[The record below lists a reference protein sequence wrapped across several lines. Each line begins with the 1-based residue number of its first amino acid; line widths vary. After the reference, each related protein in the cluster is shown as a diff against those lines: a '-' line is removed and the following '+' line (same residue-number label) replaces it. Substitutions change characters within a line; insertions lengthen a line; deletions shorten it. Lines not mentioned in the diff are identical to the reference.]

1 MDHLY
6 WQNIDR
12 NNFNVFIRD
21 LSERLNSDVKNIILD
36 TYNDIEKVQNKI
48 KNKKITKPTKPK
60 KKDLI
65 IMEQTKKRNEKLYID
80 DTNKINIYKNNIDID
95 NLYDK
100 IRYLKTDE
108 GILDYKFELLH
119 HVYDM
124 KKFEKIMELYFQL
137 AESKTKNIKQKNVLE
152 KISNKL
158 KDTEYRHY
166 MLENMGHILPPLNIW
181 DKKDHRLEEWQLKVF
196 DHIKANESVLVRAPT
211 SSGKSFVGIGAV
223 TFHTK
228 ILYVCPIEPV
238 AFQVGSHFTKMGYK
252 IKYLLPNFEYDSYD
266 NTTQIFIGIPSI
278 VEKMIYKIGN
288 TFDFA
293 VFDEIHN
300 LNKKD
305 DGHYYENIIKYI
317 NCNFLA
323 LSATIKNIDRLKDI
337 FTKIHPEKKIN
348 LVEYDKRFINQQ
360 RWVWSTEGKNTECK
374 GGKLKELHPFSTLD
388 NIDESVLEFNLSFTP
403 KDSIVLHD
411 SILKNFQ
418 NKYNDLHG
426 DLPDDIEE
434 YLDSIGPD
442 IYFENMKDTQILT
455 LDDSKKYEM
464 FLKKEFVKLNK
475 YPDIVQNVLKDLKVD
490 NDNNNDNNDILDLL
504 YECKKKDML
513 PMLIFNTNS
522 NNCVNIFK
530 DIYQRLIGE
539 ETRNYPY
546 HYDILEKKNDLYTK
560 YCEKREKFVDNIKIS
575 KNSKDP
581 QSDIM
586 NKTQNFDNT
595 ERMTYLKNIND
606 MYESLLEKSKDNKL
620 VYNNLKK
627 EYDNNILHPEF
638 CKVDIFKKHHKYTF
652 VHNEPMSGDKIRSIR
667 KEIYKTLGIKID
679 YENILF
685 QMLKRGIGIYIEGMP
700 NEYNWIVQ
708 KLLAMREIGIVVS
721 DRSLCLGID
730 LPIRTSCIMG
740 YKDSIFTNDDYLQM
754 SGRAGR
760 RGYDTKGN
768 IIFYN
773 IDYKNL
779 MRGELPEIIGS
790 DKPIYDNYRCIDNT
804 ENMFD
809 NFINDRKIVKCDIV
823 KCDIPNN
830 HKNLA
835 WHLREYIGC
844 KSFIDSF
851 EKIEKNLFMIK
862 NKNDKEYYVLDLIRD
877 KLEISDIKTIYKMNK
892 ISDELDTN
900 IVSLR
905 EYLEIIM
912 NMYNNLS
919 SGKYKIVRDVCKN
932 MYNKIKHI
940 LLNHTGI
947 NIL

>member
-1 MDHLY
+1 MDYLY

-12 NNFNVFIRD
+12 NNFNVFVRD
-21 LSERLNSDVKNIILD
+21 LSQRLNSDVKNIILD
-36 TYNDIEKVQNKI
+36 TYNDIEKI
-48 KNKKITKPTKPK
+48 ETKNKKSKKPK
-60 KKDLI
+60 KKDII
-65 IMEQTKKRNEKLYID
+65 IMEQTIKRNKKLYID

-100 IRYLKTDE
+100 IKYLKTDE
-108 GILDYKFELLH
+108 GILDYKFELLQY
-119 HVYDM
+119 VYDM

-137 AESKTKNIKQKNVLE
+137 AESTTKNIKQKNVLG
-152 KISNKL
+152 KITNKL

-166 MLENMGHILPPLNIW
+166 MLKNMGHILPPLNLW
-181 DKKDHRLEEWQLKVF
+181 DKKEHRLEEWQLKVF
-196 DHIKANESVLVRAPT
+196 DHIKSNESVLVRAPT

-300 LNKKD
+300 LNKND

-337 FTKIHPEKKIN
+337 FTKIHPDKKIN

-360 RWVWSTEGKNTECK
+360 RWVWSSGNGDNGGNECN
-374 GGKLKELHPFSTLD
+374 GGELKELHPFSQLD
-388 NIDESVLEFNLSFTP
+388 DIDESVLEFNLSFTP
-403 KDSIVLHD
+403 KDSIVLYD
-411 SILKNFQ
+411 SIVKHFEI
-418 NKYNDLHG
+418 KYTQ
-426 DLPDDIEE
+426 LPEDIEE

-442 IYFENMKDTQILT
+442 VYFENMKDTQILT
-455 LDDSKKYEM
+455 LDDSKKYET
-464 FLKKEFVKLNK
+464 FLKKEFVKLK
-475 YPDIVQNVLKDLKVD
+475 KDHSDIVKNVLNDLKVD
-490 NDNNNDNNDILDLL
+490 NNSNPDNVLDLL
-504 YECKKKDML
+504 YECKRKDML
-513 PMLIFNTNS
+513 PMLIFNTDS

-530 DIYQRLIGE
+530 DIYHRLIGE

-586 NKTQNFDNT
+586 NKTQTFDNT
-595 ERMTYLKNIND
+595 ERMTYMKNIND
-606 MYESLLEKSKDNKL
+606 YYTSLLEKSKDDKL

-627 EYDNNILHPEF
+627 EFDDFILNPEF
-638 CKVDIFKKHHKYTF
+638 CKVDIFKKHNKYTF
-652 VHNEPMSGDKIRSIR
+652 VHNEPMSGDKIRGIR

-679 YENILF
+679 YEHILF
-685 QMLKRGIGIYIEGMP
+685 QMLKRGIGIYVDGMP

-809 NFINDRKIVKCDIV
+809 NFINDRKIVKCNIS
-823 KCDIPNN
+823 NN

-835 WHLREYIGC
+835 WHLREYGGC

-851 EKIEKNLFMIK
+851 ETNEKTLSMIK
-862 NKNDKEYYVLDLIRD
+862 NKNDKEYYVLDMIQD
-877 KLEISDIKTIYKMNK
+877 KLELSDIKTIYKMNK
-892 ISDELDTN
+892 ISDNLDTN
-900 IVSLR
+900 ISSLR

-919 SGKYKIVRDVCKN
+919 SGKYKIVREVCKN

-940 LLNHTGI
+940 LLNHSGI
-947 NIL
+947 NIF

>member
-1 MDHLY
+1 MDYLY

-12 NNFNVFIRD
+12 NNFNVFVRD
-21 LSERLNSDVKNIILD
+21 LSQRLNSDVKNIILD
-36 TYNDIEKVQNKI
+36 TYNDIEKI
-48 KNKKITKPTKPK
+48 ETKNKKSKKPK
-60 KKDLI
+60 KKDII
-65 IMEQTKKRNEKLYID
+65 IMEQTIKRNKKLYID
-80 DTNKINIYKNNIDID
+80 DTNKINIYKNNIDIH

-100 IRYLKTDE
+100 IKYLKTDE
-108 GILDYKFELLH
+108 GILDYKFELLQY
-119 HVYDM
+119 VYDM

-137 AESKTKNIKQKNVLE
+137 AESTTKNIKQKNVLE

-166 MLENMGHILPPLNIW
+166 MLKNMGHILPPLNLW
-181 DKKDHRLEEWQLKVF
+181 DKKEHRLEEWQLKVF
-196 DHIKANESVLVRAPT
+196 DHIKSNESVLVRAPT

-300 LNKKD
+300 LNKND

-323 LSATIKNIDRLKDI
+323 LSATIKNIENLKDI
-337 FTKIHPEKKIN
+337 FTKIHPDKKIN

-360 RWVWSTEGKNTECK
+360 RWVWSSGNECRV
-374 GGKLKELHPFSTLD
+374 GELKELHPFSQLD
-388 NIDESVLEFNLSFTP
+388 DIDESVLEFNLSFTP
-403 KDSIVLHD
+403 KDSILLYD
-411 SILKNFQ
+411 SIIKHFEI
-418 NKYNDLHG
+418 KYTQ
-426 DLPDDIEE
+426 PPEDIEE

-442 IYFENMKDTQILT
+442 VYFENMKDTQILT
-455 LDDSKKYEM
+455 LDDSKKYET
-464 FLKKEFVKLNK
+464 FLKKEFVKLK
-475 YPDIVQNVLKDLKVD
+475 KDHSDIVKNVLNDLKVD
-490 NDNNNDNNDILDLL
+490 NNSNPDNVLDLL
-504 YECKKKDML
+504 YECKRKDML
-513 PMLIFNTNS
+513 PMLIFNTDS

-530 DIYQRLIGE
+530 DIYHRLIGE

-595 ERMTYLKNIND
+595 ERMTYMKNIND
-606 MYESLLEKSKDNKL
+606 YYTSLLEKSKDDKL

-627 EYDNNILHPEF
+627 EFNDFILNPEF
-638 CKVDIFKKHHKYTF
+638 CKVDIFKKHNKYTF
-652 VHNEPMSGDKIRSIR
+652 VNNEPMSGDKIRSIR

-679 YENILF
+679 YEHILF
-685 QMLKRGIGIYIEGMP
+685 QMLKRGIGIYVEGMP

-708 KLLAMREIGIVVS
+708 KLLASKEIGIVVS

-740 YKDSIFTNDDYLQM
+740 YTDSIFTNDDYLQM

-790 DKPIYDNYRCIDNT
+790 DKPIYDNYRCIDGT
-804 ENMFD
+804 DNMFD
-809 NFINDRKIVKCDIV
+809 NFINNREIVE
-823 KCDIPNN
+823 CDIPNN

-835 WHLREYIGC
+835 WHLREYRGC

-862 NKNDKEYYVLDLIRD
+862 NKNDKEYYVLDLFQD
-877 KLEISDIKTIYKMNK
+877 KLELSDIKTIYKMNR
-892 ISDELDTN
+892 ISDNLDTN
-900 IVSLR
+900 ILSLR

-919 SGKYKIVRDVCKN
+919 SGKYKIVREVCKC
-932 MYNKIKHI
+932 MYDKIKHI
-940 LLNHTGI
+940 LLNHSGI
-947 NIL
+947 NIF

>member
-1 MDHLY
+1 MDYLY

-12 NNFNVFIRD
+12 NNFNVFVRD
-21 LSERLNSDVKNIILD
+21 LSQRLNSDVKNIILD
-36 TYNDIEKVQNKI
+36 TYNDIEKI
-48 KNKKITKPTKPK
+48 ETKNKKSKKPK
-60 KKDLI
+60 KKDII
-65 IMEQTKKRNEKLYID
+65 IMEQTIKRNKKLYID

-100 IRYLKTDE
+100 IKYLKTDE
-108 GILDYKFELLH
+108 GILDYKFELLQY
-119 HVYDM
+119 VYDM

-137 AESKTKNIKQKNVLE
+137 AESTTKNIKQKNVLE

-166 MLENMGHILPPLNIW
+166 MLKNMGHILPPLNLW
-181 DKKDHRLEEWQLKVF
+181 DKKEHRLEEWQLKVF
-196 DHIKANESVLVRAPT
+196 DHIKSNESVLVRAPT

-300 LNKKD
+300 LNKND

-323 LSATIKNIDRLKDI
+323 LSATIKNIENLKDI
-337 FTKIHPEKKIN
+337 FTKIHPDKKIN

-360 RWVWSTEGKNTECK
+360 RWVWSSGNGGNEGNEGK
-374 GGKLKELHPFSTLD
+374 GGELKELHPFSQLD
-388 NIDESVLEFNLSFTP
+388 DIDESVLEFNLSFTP
-403 KDSIVLHD
+403 KDSILLYD
-411 SILKNFQ
+411 SIIKHFEI
-418 NKYNDLHG
+418 KYTQ
-426 DLPDDIEE
+426 LPEDIEE

-442 IYFENMKDTQILT
+442 VYFENMKDTQILT
-455 LDDSKKYEM
+455 LDDSKKYET
-464 FLKKEFVKLNK
+464 FLKKEFVKLK
-475 YPDIVQNVLKDLKVD
+475 KDHSDIVKNVLNDLKVD
-490 NDNNNDNNDILDLL
+490 NNSNPDNVLDLL
-504 YECKKKDML
+504 YECKRKDML
-513 PMLIFNTNS
+513 PMLIFNTDS

-530 DIYQRLIGE
+530 DIYHRLIDA
-539 ETRNYPY
+539 ETQNYPY

-595 ERMTYLKNIND
+595 ERMTYMKNIND
-606 MYESLLEKSKDNKL
+606 YYTTLLEKSKDDKL

-627 EYDNNILHPEF
+627 EFDDFILNPEF
-638 CKVDIFKKHHKYTF
+638 CKVDIFKKHNKYTF
-652 VHNEPMSGDKIRSIR
+652 VHNEPMSGDKIRGIR

-679 YENILF
+679 YEHILF
-685 QMLKRGIGIYIEGMP
+685 QMLKRGIGIYVDGMP

-708 KLLAMREIGIVVS
+708 KLLASKEIGIVVS

-809 NFINDRKIVKCDIV
+809 NFINDRKIVKCDIS
-823 KCDIPNN
+823 NN

-835 WHLREYIGC
+835 WHLREYGGC
-844 KSFIDSF
+844 KSFIDCF

-862 NKNDKEYYVLDLIRD
+862 NKNDKEYYVLDLVQD
-877 KLEISDIKTIYKMNK
+877 KLELSNIKTIYKMNR
-892 ISDELDTN
+892 ISDNLDTN
-900 IVSLR
+900 IASLR

-919 SGKYKIVRDVCKN
+919 SGKYKIVREVCKN

-940 LLNHTGI
+940 LLNHSGI
-947 NIL
+947 NIF

>member
-1 MDHLY
+1 MDYLY

-12 NNFNVFIRD
+12 NNFNVFVRD
-21 LSERLNSDVKNIILD
+21 LSQRLNSDVKNIILD
-36 TYNDIEKVQNKI
+36 TYNDIEKI
-48 KNKKITKPTKPK
+48 ETKNKKSKKPK
-60 KKDLI
+60 KKDII
-65 IMEQTKKRNEKLYID
+65 IMEQTIKRNKKLYID
-80 DTNKINIYKNNIDID
+80 DTNKINIYKNNIDIH

-100 IRYLKTDE
+100 IKYLKTDE
-108 GILDYKFELLH
+108 GILDYKFELLQY
-119 HVYDM
+119 VYDM

-137 AESKTKNIKQKNVLE
+137 AESTTKNIKQKNVLE

-166 MLENMGHILPPLNIW
+166 MLKNMGHILPPLNLW
-181 DKKDHRLEEWQLKVF
+181 DKKEHRLEEWQLKVF
-196 DHIKANESVLVRAPT
+196 DHIKSNESVLVRAPT

-300 LNKKD
+300 LNKND

-323 LSATIKNIDRLKDI
+323 LSATIKNIENLKDI
-337 FTKIHPEKKIN
+337 FTKIHPDKKIN

-360 RWVWSTEGKNTECK
+360 RWVWSSGNRDN
-374 GGKLKELHPFSTLD
+374 GGELKELHPFSQLD
-388 NIDESVLEFNLSFTP
+388 DIDESVLEFNLSFTP
-403 KDSIVLHD
+403 KDSILLYD
-411 SILKNFQ
+411 SIIKHFEI
-418 NKYNDLHG
+418 KYTQ
-426 DLPDDIEE
+426 PPEDIEE

-442 IYFENMKDTQILT
+442 VYFENMKDTQILT
-455 LDDSKKYEM
+455 LDDSKKYET
-464 FLKKEFVKLNK
+464 FLKKEFVKLK
-475 YPDIVQNVLKDLKVD
+475 KDHSDIVKNVLNDLKVD
-490 NDNNNDNNDILDLL
+490 NNSNPDNVLDLL
-504 YECKKKDML
+504 YECKRKDML
-513 PMLIFNTNS
+513 PMLIFNTDS

-530 DIYQRLIGE
+530 DIYHRLIGE

-595 ERMTYLKNIND
+595 ERMTYMKNIND
-606 MYESLLEKSKDNKL
+606 YYTSLLEKSKDDKL

-627 EYDNNILHPEF
+627 EFNDFILNPEF
-638 CKVDIFKKHHKYTF
+638 CKVDVFKKHHKYTF
-652 VHNEPMSGDKIRSIR
+652 VNNEPMSGDKIREIR

-679 YENILF
+679 YEHILF
-685 QMLKRGIGIYIEGMP
+685 QMLKRGIGIYVEGMP

-708 KLLAMREIGIVVS
+708 KLLATKEIGIVVS

-760 RGYDTKGN
+760 RGYDTRGN

-809 NFINDRKIVKCDIV
+809 NFINDRKIVKCNIS
-823 KCDIPNN
+823 NN

-835 WHLREYIGC
+835 WHLREYSGC

-862 NKNDKEYYVLDLIRD
+862 NKNDKEYYVLDLVQD
-877 KLEISDIKTIYKMNK
+877 KLELSDIKTIYKMNK
-892 ISDELDTN
+892 ISDNLDTN
-900 IVSLR
+900 ILSLR

-919 SGKYKIVRDVCKN
+919 SGKYKIVREVCKC
-932 MYNKIKHI
+932 MYDKIKHI
-940 LLNHTGI
+940 LLNHSGI
-947 NIL
+947 NIF

>member
-1 MDHLY
+1 MDYLY

-12 NNFNVFIRD
+12 NNFNVFVRD
-21 LSERLNSDVKNIILD
+21 LSQRLNSDVKNIILD
-36 TYNDIEKVQNKI
+36 TYNDIEKI
-48 KNKKITKPTKPK
+48 ETKNKKSKKPK
-60 KKDLI
+60 KKDII
-65 IMEQTKKRNEKLYID
+65 IMEQTIKRNQKLYID
-80 DTNKINIYKNNIDID
+80 DTNKINIYKNDIDID

-100 IRYLKTDE
+100 IKYLKTND
-108 GILDYKFELLH
+108 GILDYKFELLEY
-119 HVYDM
+119 VYNM

-137 AESKTKNIKQKNVLE
+137 AESTTKNMKHRNILE

-166 MLENMGHILPPLNIW
+166 MLKNLGHILPPLNLW
-181 DKKDHRLEEWQLKVF
+181 DKKEHRLEEWQLKVF

-266 NTTQIFIGIPSI
+266 KTTQIFIGIPSI

-323 LSATIKNIDRLKDI
+323 LSATIKNIENLKDI
-337 FTKIHPEKKIN
+337 FTKIHPDKKIN

-360 RWVWSTEGKNTECK
+360 RWVWSSGEGSNGGNK
-374 GGKLKELHPFSTLD
+374 GSKGELKELHPFSQLD
-388 NIDESVLEFNLSFTP
+388 DIDESVLEFNLSFTP
-403 KDSIVLHD
+403 KDSILLYD
-411 SILKNFQ
+411 SILENFEK
-418 NKYNDLHG
+418 KYNDL
-426 DLPDDIEE
+426 PEYIEE

-442 IYFENMKDTQILT
+442 VYFENMKDTQILT
-455 LDDSKKYEM
+455 LDDSKKYET
-464 FLKKEFVKLNK
+464 FLKKEFVKLK
-475 YPDIVQNVLKDLKVD
+475 KDHSDIVKNVLNDLKVD
-490 NDNNNDNNDILDLL
+490 NNSNPDNVLDLL
-504 YECKKKDML
+504 YECKRKDML
-513 PMLIFNTNS
+513 PMLIFNTDS

-530 DIYQRLIGE
+530 DIYHRLIDA
-539 ETRNYPY
+539 ETQNYPY

-595 ERMTYLKNIND
+595 ERMTYMKNIND
-606 MYESLLEKSKDNKL
+606 YYTSLLEKSKDDKL

-627 EYDNNILHPEF
+627 EFNDFILNPEF
-638 CKVDIFKKHHKYTF
+638 CKVDIFKKHNKYTF
-652 VHNEPMSGDKIRSIR
+652 VNNEPMSGDKIRGIR

-679 YENILF
+679 YEHILF
-685 QMLKRGIGIYIEGMP
+685 QMLKRGIGIYVDGMP

-708 KLLAMREIGIVVS
+708 KLLSSKEIGIVVS

-790 DKPIYDNYRCIDNT
+790 DKPIYDNYRCIDGT
-804 ENMFD
+804 ENMFE
-809 NFINDRKIVKCDIV
+809 NFINNRQIVKCDIS
-823 KCDIPNN
+823 NN

-835 WHLREYIGC
+835 WHLREYGGC

-862 NKNDKEYYVLDLIRD
+862 NKNDKEYYVLDLVQD
-877 KLEISDIKTIYKMNK
+877 KLELSDIKTIYKMNK
-892 ISDELDTN
+892 ISDNLDKN
-900 IVSLR
+900 IASLR

-919 SGKYKIVRDVCKN
+919 SGKYKIVREVCKC
-932 MYNKIKHI
+932 MYDKIKHI
-940 LLNHTGI
+940 LLNHSGI
-947 NIL
+947 NIF

>member
-1 MDHLY
+1 MDYLY

-12 NNFNVFIRD
+12 NNFNVFVRD
-21 LSERLNSDVKNIILD
+21 LSQRLNSDVKNIILD
-36 TYNDIEKVQNKI
+36 TYNDIEKI
-48 KNKKITKPTKPK
+48 ETKNKKSKKPK
-60 KKDLI
+60 KKDII
-65 IMEQTKKRNEKLYID
+65 IMEQTIKRNKKLYID

-100 IRYLKTDE
+100 IKYLKTDE
-108 GILDYKFELLH
+108 GILDYKFELLQY
-119 HVYDM
+119 VYDM

-137 AESKTKNIKQKNVLE
+137 AESTTKNIKQKNVLG

-166 MLENMGHILPPLNIW
+166 MLKNMGHILPPLNLW
-181 DKKDHRLEEWQLKVF
+181 DKKEHRLEEWQLKVF
-196 DHIKANESVLVRAPT
+196 DHIKSNESVLVRAPT

-300 LNKKD
+300 LNKND

-323 LSATIKNIDRLKDI
+323 LSATIKNIENLKDI
-337 FTKIHPEKKIN
+337 FTKIHPDKKIN

-360 RWVWSTEGKNTECK
+360 RWVWSSSNGGNECNECK
-374 GGKLKELHPFSTLD
+374 GGELKELHPFSQLD
-388 NIDESVLEFNLSFTP
+388 DIDESVLEFNLSFTP
-403 KDSIVLHD
+403 KDSILLYD
-411 SILKNFQ
+411 SIIKHFEI
-418 NKYNDLHG
+418 KYTN
-426 DLPDDIEE
+426 PPEDIEE

-442 IYFENMKDTQILT
+442 VYFENMKDTQILT
-455 LDDSKKYEM
+455 LDDSKKYET
-464 FLKKEFVKLNK
+464 FLKKEFVKLK
-475 YPDIVQNVLKDLKVD
+475 KDHSDIVKNVLNDLKVD
-490 NDNNNDNNDILDLL
+490 NNSNPDNVLDLL
-504 YECKKKDML
+504 YECKRKDML
-513 PMLIFNTNS
+513 PMLIFNTDS

-530 DIYQRLIGE
+530 DIYHRLIGE

-595 ERMTYLKNIND
+595 ERMTYMKNIND
-606 MYESLLEKSKDNKL
+606 YYTTLLEKSKDDKL

-627 EYDNNILHPEF
+627 EFDDFILNPEF
-638 CKVDIFKKHHKYTF
+638 CKVDIFKKHNKYTF
-652 VHNEPMSGDKIRSIR
+652 VHNEPMSGDKIKGIR

-679 YENILF
+679 YEHILF
-685 QMLKRGIGIYIEGMP
+685 QMLKRGIGIYVDGMP

-708 KLLAMREIGIVVS
+708 KLLASREIGIVVS

-809 NFINDRKIVKCDIV
+809 NFINDRKIVKCDIS
-823 KCDIPNN
+823 NN

-835 WHLREYIGC
+835 WHLREYGGC

-862 NKNDKEYYVLDLIRD
+862 NKNDKEYYVLDLVQD
-877 KLEISDIKTIYKMNK
+877 KLELSDIKTIYKMNK
-892 ISDELDTN
+892 ISDNLDTN
-900 IVSLR
+900 IASLR

-919 SGKYKIVRDVCKN
+919 SGKYKIVREVCKN

-940 LLNHTGI
+940 LLNHSGI
-947 NIL
+947 NIF

>member
-1 MDHLY
+1 MDYLY

-12 NNFNVFIRD
+12 NNFNVFVRD
-21 LSERLNSDVKNIILD
+21 LSQRLNSDVKNIILD
-36 TYNDIEKVQNKI
+36 TYNDIEKI
-48 KNKKITKPTKPK
+48 ETKNKKSKKPK
-60 KKDLI
+60 KKDII
-65 IMEQTKKRNEKLYID
+65 IMEQTIKRNKKLYID
-80 DTNKINIYKNNIDID
+80 DTNKINIYKNNIDIH

-100 IRYLKTDE
+100 IKYLKTDE
-108 GILDYKFELLH
+108 GILDYKFELLQY
-119 HVYDM
+119 VYDM

-137 AESKTKNIKQKNVLE
+137 AESTTKNIKQKNVLE

-166 MLENMGHILPPLNIW
+166 MLKNMGHILPPLNLW
-181 DKKDHRLEEWQLKVF
+181 DKKEHRLEEWQLKVF
-196 DHIKANESVLVRAPT
+196 DHIKSNESVLVRAPT

-323 LSATIKNIDRLKDI
+323 LSATIKNIENLKDI
-337 FTKIHPEKKIN
+337 FTKIHPDNKIN

-360 RWVWSTEGKNTECK
+360 RWVWSGGNGGNGGNECK
-374 GGKLKELHPFSTLD
+374 GCELKELHPFSQLD
-388 NIDESVLEFNLSFTP
+388 DIDESVLEFNLSFTP
-403 KDSIVLHD
+403 KDSILLYD
-411 SILKNFQ
+411 SIIKHFEI
-418 NKYNDLHG
+418 KYTQ
-426 DLPDDIEE
+426 PPEDIEE

-442 IYFENMKDTQILT
+442 VYFENMKDTQILT
-455 LDDSKKYEM
+455 LDDSKKYET
-464 FLKKEFVKLNK
+464 FLKKEFVKLK
-475 YPDIVQNVLKDLKVD
+475 KDHSDIVKNVLNDLKVD
-490 NDNNNDNNDILDLL
+490 NNSNPDNVLDLL
-504 YECKKKDML
+504 YECKRKDML
-513 PMLIFNTNS
+513 PMLIFNTDS

-530 DIYQRLIGE
+530 DIYHRLIGE

-595 ERMTYLKNIND
+595 ERMTYMKNIND
-606 MYESLLEKSKDNKL
+606 YYTSLLEKCKDDKL

-627 EYDNNILHPEF
+627 EFDDFILNPEF
-638 CKVDIFKKHHKYTF
+638 CKVDIFKKHNKYTF
-652 VHNEPMSGDKIRSIR
+652 VNNEPMSGDKIRSIR

-679 YENILF
+679 YEHILF
-685 QMLKRGIGIYIEGMP
+685 QMLKRGIGIYVEGMP

-708 KLLAMREIGIVVS
+708 KLLASKEIGIVVS

-809 NFINDRKIVKCDIV
+809 NFINDRKIVKCDIS
-823 KCDIPNN
+823 NN

-835 WHLREYIGC
+835 WHLREYGGC

-862 NKNDKEYYVLDLIRD
+862 NKNEKEYYVLDLVQD
-877 KLEISDIKTIYKMNK
+877 KLELSDIKTIYKMNR
-892 ISDELDTN
+892 ISDNLDTN
-900 IVSLR
+900 ITSLR

-919 SGKYKIVRDVCKN
+919 SGKYKIVREVCKC
-932 MYNKIKHI
+932 MYDKIKHI
-940 LLNHTGI
+940 LLNHSGI
-947 NIL
+947 NVF